1 VRLLNRRILGLS
13 KLAVKGDLSGR
24 RPATNRPWQD
34 QAKDRDFSAW
44 IQTAAAP
51 HATGKF
57 TEGSSMKKRQL
68 GSHGP
73 IVSEIGYGA
82 MGISLAYGASDESE
96 GIATIQRAFELG
108 VTFFDTAELYGWGE
122 NERIVGK
129 AAKRFRDDIVIA
141 TKFGF
146 TKEFGTDSRPEHI
159 REVTENSL
167 RYLGIEQIDVL
178 YQHRVDPNVPIE
190 DVAGAVKDLI
200 EAGKVKHF
208 GLSEAGP
215 ESIRRA
221 HAVQPVAML
230 QTEYSLFERDV
241 EVLFPLLR
249 ELGIGFVPYSP
260 LGRGFLTGTAKPA
273 DQYEETDMRRT
284 DPRWQPGN
292 FERNVDAVRQLTELA
307 ATKGATVA
315 QLALAWLLAQGD
327 DIVPIPGTR
336 NRLRLEENV
345 GAADVA
351 LSEGDLA
358 KIREILPKGGFGAR
372 YIDAWMPS
380 WT

>member
-1 VRLLNRRILGLS
+1 
-13 KLAVKGDLSGR
+13 
-24 RPATNRPWQD
+24 
-34 QAKDRDFSAW
+34 
-44 IQTAAAP
+44 
-51 HATGKF
+51 
-57 TEGSSMKKRQL
+57 MKKRQL
-68 GSHGP
+68 GRNGP

-82 MGISLAYGASDESE
+82 MGISLAYGASDEAE

-129 AAKRFRDDIVIA
+129 AVKGFRDEIVIA

-159 REVTENSL
+159 REVAENSL

-178 YQHRVDPNVPIE
+178 YQHRVDPNVPME

-200 EAGKVKHF
+200 AAGKVKHF

-273 DQYEETDMRRT
+273 GDYEETDMRRT

-292 FERNVDAVRQLTELA
+292 FERNVEAVRQLTELA
-307 ATKGATVA
+307 ASKGATVA
-315 QLALAWLLAQGD
+315 QLALAWLLAQVD

-336 NRLRLEENV
+336 NRERIEENV
-345 GAADVA
+345 GA
-351 LSEGDLA
+351 SEVRLDEADLA
-358 KIREILPKGGFGAR
+358 RIREILPRGGFGAR